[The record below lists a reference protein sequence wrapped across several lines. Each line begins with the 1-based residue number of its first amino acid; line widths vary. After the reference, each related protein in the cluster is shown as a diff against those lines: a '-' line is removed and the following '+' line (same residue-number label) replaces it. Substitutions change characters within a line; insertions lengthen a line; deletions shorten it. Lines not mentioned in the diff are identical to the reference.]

1 MHGHIG
7 DRKEI
12 TLLRIVCVC
21 IYIYIYIS
29 NTLFYLVVQVLH
41 LTEYDFYDL
50 HTSVPDWC
58 VTMVRWLF
66 MPFS

>member
-21 IYIYIYIS
+21 VYIYIYIS

-50 HTSVPDWC
+50 HKSVHDWQ
-58 VTMVRWLF
+58 VRVVR
-66 MPFS
+66 